1 MSNAYW
7 KLGKRKH
14 KAFVSVNNMEAW
26 GLSQYQSE
34 EYPQAYNQA
43 RHMFAEAVKLF
54 NGTYTYETPDK
65 DEQGNPIVKSYP
77 DLGIT
82 EEDLLNFYFE
92 EYGDRLIARPF
103 EPGRSGIV
111 SIGEPGTE
119 HFEIRQL
126 SPSAAMDV
134 CLDITYRKVQ
144 QFVKFNTYKYL
155 TLVKTTGFIYNP
167 IENYRMEENG
177 SDTIDYD
184 GQEKMEREAPITNLD
199 TKGWE
204 VQGVVEAFNQGESGS
219 MVAPSLDINHT
230 HSTKVAESNA
240 SSSKAGA
247 SGGNAGTVDGS
258 APSATVGAFG
268 SGQTVETKNYTTTYD
283 DASESRL
290 KDYTTTTGET
300 ASHGS
305 NVSHKVE
312 DEEVI
317 GKIWGGTNIDPYT
330 DTKSFTERKDT
341 KTHNLTRSGNIGVTT
356 SQQMI
361 ESERELANFNIVRQF
376 CEELNKEILLE
387 VYDSG
392 VPTEVLVNLFNSE
405 A

>member
-7 KLGKRKH
+7 KLGRRSH

-26 GLSQYQSE
+26 GLQQYESE

-65 DEQGNPIVKSYP
+65 DSEGNPIVKSYP
-77 DLGIT
+77 NLGIT

-103 EPGRSGIV
+103 EPGKSGIV
-111 SIGEPGTE
+111 SVGAPGTE
-119 HFEIRQL
+119 HFEIREL

-155 TLVKTTGFIYNP
+155 TLVKTTGFVYNP
-167 IENYRMEENG
+167 IENYRMVESG
-177 SDTIDYD
+177 SDSVDYSGD
-184 GQEKMEREAPITNLD
+184 EVIKREASKDLD
-199 TKGWE
+199 SKGWE
-204 VQGVVEAFNQGESGS
+204 VQGVVESLNTGQSGA
-219 MVAPSLDINHT
+219 MVAPSLDLDHT
-230 HSTKVAESNA
+230 HSIKTAESNA

-247 SGGNAGTVDGS
+247 KGGNAGTVDGS
-258 APSATVGAFG
+258 TPSANVSDFSNGAA
-268 SGQTVETKNYTTTYD
+268 VETKNYTTTYD

-305 NVSHKVE
+305 NVSHRVE

-317 GKIWGGTNIDPYT
+317 GRIWGGTNIDPYT
-330 DTKSFTERKDT
+330 DTKSFEERNDT

-361 ESERELANFNIVRQF
+361 ESERELAAFNIVRQF
-376 CEELNKEILLE
+376 CEELNKEILLN

-405 A
+405 T

>member
-7 KLGKRKH
+7 KSGRRKH

-26 GLSQYQSE
+26 GLSQYGSQI
-34 EYPQAYNQA
+34 YPQAYNQA
-43 RHMFAEAVKLF
+43 RHMFAEAAKLF

-65 DEQGNPIVKSYP
+65 DEQGNPIMKSYP
-77 DLGIT
+77 NLGII

-111 SIGEPGTE
+111 SVGEPGTE
-119 HFEIRQL
+119 RFEIREL

-155 TLVKTTGFIYNP
+155 TLVKTTGFVYNP

-177 SDTIDYD
+177 SDSIDYSGD
-184 GQEKMEREAPITNLD
+184 EVIAREAPKTLD
-199 TKGWE
+199 SKGWE
-204 VQGVVEAFNQGESGS
+204 VQGVVEGFNQGQSGA
-219 MVAPSLDINHT
+219 MVAPTLDIDHT
-230 HSTKVAESNA
+230 HSIKIAESNA

-258 APSATVGAFG
+258 TPSAKVNDFKDGETV
-268 SGQTVETKNYTTTYD
+268 STKNYTTTYD
-283 DASESRL
+283 DAGESRL
-290 KDYTTTTGET
+290 RDYSTTTGET

-305 NVSHKVE
+305 NLSHRVE

-317 GKIWGGTNIDPYT
+317 GRIWGGTNIDPYT
-330 DTKSFTERKDT
+330 DTKSFEDRNDT

-392 VPTEVLVNLFNSE
+392 VPTEVLVDLFNSE
-405 A
+405 T

>member
-7 KLGKRKH
+7 KLGKRNC

-26 GLSQYQSE
+26 GLSQQGSQI
-34 EYPQAYNQA
+34 YPQAYNKA
-43 RHMFAEAVKLF
+43 SHLFAEAVKLF

-65 DEQGNPIVKSYP
+65 DEQDNPIVKSYP

-103 EPGRSGIV
+103 EPGKSAIV
-111 SIGEPGTE
+111 SVGEPGTE
-119 HFEIRQL
+119 HFEIRKL
-126 SPSAAMDV
+126 SPNAAMDV

-155 TLVKTTGFIYNP
+155 TLVKTTGFVYNP

-177 SDTIDYD
+177 SDKISYSGT
-184 GQEKMEREAPITNLD
+184 EAMTRETSTNLD
-199 TKGWE
+199 SKGWE
-204 VQGVVEAFNQGESGS
+204 IQGVVEQFNQGESGAL
-219 MVAPSLDINHT
+219 VAPTLDIDHT
-230 HSTKVAESNA
+230 HSTKIAESNA

-247 SGGNAGTVDGS
+247 SGGAAGTVDGNV
-258 APSATVGAFG
+258 PSASVNSFSDGTA
-268 SGQTVETKNYTTTYD
+268 VETRNYTTTYD

-290 KDYTTTTGET
+290 KDYSTTTGET

-305 NVSHKVE
+305 NVSHRVE

-330 DTKSFTERKDT
+330 DTKSFTDRSDSKS
-341 KTHNLTRSGNIGVTT
+341 HNLTRSGNIGVTT

-361 ESERELANFNIVRQF
+361 ESERELANFNIIRQF

-392 VPTEVLVNLFNSE
+392 VPTEVLVDLFNSE